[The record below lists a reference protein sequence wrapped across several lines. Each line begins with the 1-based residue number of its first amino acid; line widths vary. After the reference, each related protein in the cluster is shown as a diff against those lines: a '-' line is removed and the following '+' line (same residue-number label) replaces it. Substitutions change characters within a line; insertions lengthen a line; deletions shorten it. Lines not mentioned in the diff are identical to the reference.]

1 MQNNTFQLL
10 TEEFGISPKVLEL
23 VGRAEEKTAAKF
35 AELDDIKAYN
45 QYKVL
50 DVFRRN
56 KISDRHFAWNTGY
69 GYDDAGREALESVY
83 ADTHISREQVITML
97 YRYAEKKGLDLS
109 SFITAAEDTS
119 FDLKNAVV
127 QKDYTTMGGDLDRF
141 PDGAEVSDYAKRAMQ
156 WAVSEG
162 IITGTPDGNL
172 NPQGSVT
179 RAEIAAMLARYNN

>member
-1 MQNNTFQLL
+1 
-10 TEEFGISPKVLEL
+10 
-23 VGRAEEKTAAKF
+23 
-35 AELDDIKAYN
+35 
-45 QYKVL
+45 
-50 DVFRRN
+50 
-56 KISDRHFAWNTGY
+56 
-69 GYDDAGREALESVY
+69 
-83 ADTHISREQVITML
+83 ML